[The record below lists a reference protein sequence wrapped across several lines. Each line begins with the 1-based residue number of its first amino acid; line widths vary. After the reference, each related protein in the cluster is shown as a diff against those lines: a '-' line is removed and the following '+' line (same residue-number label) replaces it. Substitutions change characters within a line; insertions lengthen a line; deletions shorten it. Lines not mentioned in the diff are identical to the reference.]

1 MTFTGIAGQQCPLVT
16 GTDTF
21 VLNSY
26 ASLKTAYDAASIKPG
41 AKLETP
47 TGMVINE
54 KVIPDLLAFKEP
66 GKKYILFVTDGEP
79 DRCDDGDPV
88 CARDDVVGA
97 VQSAYNQ
104 SIGTFVFGLQ
114 ANAALGQ
121 HLQDLAN
128 AGAGQPVLSPGD
140 ALKYSCLGGDETKA
154 KGKYAA
160 AGGTT
165 KFFTP
170 DATDATALE
179 NALSAAVAGAQS
191 CTFDLQGKIEVDL
204 AHADLGHVLI
214 DGAAVP
220 YNAQNG
226 WQMTSPTQLEL
237 VGDACA
243 QLKNATKG
251 SPSISPATSSSP
263 SNTGPAGRA
272 EPGPRIR
279 PHEFDSA
286 APHRKD
292 PFMRG
297 IGRFIWI
304 TLALLLVA
312 TVATAA
318 LLTTSSSCSP
328 PRRAPLPG
336 QARRGLRPPDR
347 DGARQIKARQ
357 RRRRAGFL
365 ALRDGQVPP
374 LRPLPPDE
382 PQLHD
387 HAARRQLHRVLRAL
401 REDLRARRQGRS
413 PRRQGVRHP
422 QRQGARLR
430 AEGAFSRVGRSRLG
444 PDRGPLRR
452 PERGGAPALCR
463 PDAP

>member
-1 MTFTGIAGQQCPLVT
+1 MLHSARKAYSFAGLALLAVGIAASCSAGGEDTKHTSATSTRGAGGGGGGGSLTTGSDGSGGFISGGLTSGGCQQFAIAFEPQTPTVMVLVDRSGSMFDSGFWDPLKTAVLKVVEKTQDKVRYGLLTFTGIAGQQCPLVT

-21 VLNSY
+21 VINSY
-26 ASLKTAYDAASIKPG
+26 ASLQAAYDAASIKPG

-97 VQSAYNQ
+97 VQAAYNQ

-121 HLQDLAN
+121 HLQDVAN

-204 AHADLGHVLI
+204 ANAGLGHVLI

-220 YNAQNG
+220 YDAQNG

-237 VGDACA
+237 VGDACS

-251 SPSISPATSSSP
+251 IS
-263 SNTGPAGRA
+263 
-272 EPGPRIR
+272 
-279 PHEFDSA
+279 FDFPCDIIIA
-286 APHRKD
+286 K
-292 PFMRG
+292 
-297 IGRFIWI
+297 
-304 TLALLLVA
+304 
-312 TVATAA
+312 
-318 LLTTSSSCSP
+318 
-328 PRRAPLPG
+328 
-336 QARRGLRPPDR
+336 
-347 DGARQIKARQ
+347 
-357 RRRRAGFL
+357 
-365 ALRDGQVPP
+365 
-374 LRPLPPDE
+374 
-382 PQLHD
+382 
-387 HAARRQLHRVLRAL
+387 
-401 REDLRARRQGRS
+401 
-413 PRRQGVRHP
+413 
-422 QRQGARLR
+422 
-430 AEGAFSRVGRSRLG
+430 
-444 PDRGPLRR
+444 
-452 PERGGAPALCR
+452 
-463 PDAP
+463 

>member
-1 MTFTGIAGQQCPLVT
+1 MLHPARKAYSFAGLALLAAGIAASCSAGGEDTKHTTATSTDGAGGGGTLTTGSDGSGGFVSGGITSGGCQQFAIAFEPQTPTVMVLVDRSGSMFDSGFWDPLKTAVLKVVEKTQDKVRYGLLTFTGITGQQCPLVT

-21 VLNSY
+21 ALGSY
-26 ASLKTAYDAASIKPG
+26 ASLKAAYDAASIKPG

-47 TGMVINE
+47 TGMVINAT
-54 KVIPDLLAFKEP
+54 VIPDLLAFKEP

-97 VQSAYNQ
+97 VQSAYSQ

-140 ALKYSCLGGDETKA
+140 NLKNSCLGGDETKA

-160 AGGTT
+160 AGGST

-204 AHADLGHVLI
+204 AHAGLGHVLI
-214 DGAAVP
+214 DGNAVP

-237 VGDACA
+237 VGDACS

-251 SPSISPATSSSP
+251 IS
-263 SNTGPAGRA
+263 
-272 EPGPRIR
+272 
-279 PHEFDSA
+279 FDFPCDIIIA
-286 APHRKD
+286 K
-292 PFMRG
+292 
-297 IGRFIWI
+297 
-304 TLALLLVA
+304 
-312 TVATAA
+312 
-318 LLTTSSSCSP
+318 
-328 PRRAPLPG
+328 
-336 QARRGLRPPDR
+336 
-347 DGARQIKARQ
+347 
-357 RRRRAGFL
+357 
-365 ALRDGQVPP
+365 
-374 LRPLPPDE
+374 
-382 PQLHD
+382 
-387 HAARRQLHRVLRAL
+387 
-401 REDLRARRQGRS
+401 
-413 PRRQGVRHP
+413 
-422 QRQGARLR
+422 
-430 AEGAFSRVGRSRLG
+430 
-444 PDRGPLRR
+444 
-452 PERGGAPALCR
+452 
-463 PDAP
+463 

>member
-1 MTFTGIAGQQCPLVT
+1 MPHPARKAYSFAGLALLAVGIAASCSAGGEDTKHTGATSTRGAGGGGGDGALTTGSDGPGGFSSGGITSGGCQQFAIAFEPQTPTVMVLVDRSGSMFDSGFWDPLKTAVLKVVEKTQDKVRYGLLTFTGIAGQECPLVT
-16 GTDTF
+16 GTNSF
-21 VLNSY
+21 ALNSY

-79 DRCDDGDPV
+79 DRCDDGNPV

-97 VQSAYNQ
+97 VQSAFAQ

-121 HLQDLAN
+121 HLQDVAN
-128 AGAGQPVLSPGD
+128 AGAGQAVMTPGD
-140 ALKYSCLGGDETKA
+140 ALVNGCLGGDATKA

-204 AHADLGHVLI
+204 ANAGLGHVLI
-214 DGAAVP
+214 DGKAVP

-237 VGDACA
+237 VGDACSL
-243 QLKNATKG
+243 LKNATMG
-251 SPSISPATSSSP
+251 IS
-263 SNTGPAGRA
+263 
-272 EPGPRIR
+272 
-279 PHEFDSA
+279 FDFPCDIIIA
-286 APHRKD
+286 K
-292 PFMRG
+292 
-297 IGRFIWI
+297 
-304 TLALLLVA
+304 
-312 TVATAA
+312 
-318 LLTTSSSCSP
+318 
-328 PRRAPLPG
+328 
-336 QARRGLRPPDR
+336 
-347 DGARQIKARQ
+347 
-357 RRRRAGFL
+357 
-365 ALRDGQVPP
+365 
-374 LRPLPPDE
+374 
-382 PQLHD
+382 
-387 HAARRQLHRVLRAL
+387 
-401 REDLRARRQGRS
+401 
-413 PRRQGVRHP
+413 
-422 QRQGARLR
+422 
-430 AEGAFSRVGRSRLG
+430 
-444 PDRGPLRR
+444 
-452 PERGGAPALCR
+452 
-463 PDAP
+463 